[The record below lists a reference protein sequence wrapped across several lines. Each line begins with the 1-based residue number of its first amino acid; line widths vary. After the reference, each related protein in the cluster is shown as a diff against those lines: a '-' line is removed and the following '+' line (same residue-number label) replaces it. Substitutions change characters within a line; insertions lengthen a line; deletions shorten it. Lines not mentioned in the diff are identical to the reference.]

1 MTEPFTNSLA
11 ICFDFDGTITRRDV
25 GYHIFHKFSGGR
37 NDEVLP
43 DWKSGRI
50 TTRECF
56 RREAA
61 LAHGSADEILDYVD
75 TFEIDA
81 TFHQLV
87 DMCRSA
93 SVPLAILSDGMEFY
107 IRRLLNREGLGHLT
121 VFANQGILRNNAIEV
136 HFPWENRSCDRCGS
150 CKAERITEFKQS
162 TGRNRVVFVG
172 DGYSDVCAT
181 RVAQVLFAKKDLEE
195 YCRANNIDYR
205 NYDTFADVLRS
216 LREMR
221 YLPE

>member
-1 MTEPFTNSLA
+1 MTEQLTSTLA
-11 ICFDFDGTITRRDV
+11 ICVDFDGTITRRDV

-61 LAHGSADEILDYVD
+61 LAIGSEQEILDYVD

-81 TFHQLV
+81 TFHQFV
-87 DMCRSA
+87 DRCLSA

-121 VFANQGILRNNAIEV
+121 VFANQGILKNNAIEV
-136 HFPWENRSCDRCGS
+136 QFPWDNLACDRCGS
-150 CKAERITEFKQS
+150 CKAERINEFRHS
-162 TGRNRVVFVG
+162 TGRERIVFVG
-172 DGYSDVCAT
+172 DGYSDVCAIQE
-181 RVAQVLFAKKDLEE
+181 AQVLFAKKDLEE
-195 YCRANNIDYR
+195 YCRANNIDYQ

-216 LREMR
+216 LREMH